1 MSKNAM
7 QTDDNQKHLRAEAAF
22 MLRREDSLRALNQR
36 IQRLANALQLDLER
50 EGTVDRLIRQIK
62 NPSPPTN
69 AEPYT
74 GPERRSRALNGS
86 ERRRKDLLFFELR
99 GLVVLRYE
107 LVSSYASQYGSQA
120 MMQMIESVD
129 LHITHVGAV
138 AGSDTARTS
147 SSN

>member
-107 LVSSYASQYGSQA
+107 LVSAYASQYGSQA
-120 MMQMIESVD
+120 MMLMIESVD
-129 LHITHVGAV
+129 LHLAHIGPVAAAGAERAV
-138 AGSDTARTS
+138 

>member
-1 MSKNAM
+1 
-7 QTDDNQKHLRAEAAF
+7 

-36 IQRLANALQLDLER
+36 IQRLAHALQLDLER
-50 EGTVDRLIRQIK
+50 EGNVDRLIRQVK
-62 NPSPPTN
+62 TPSPPSN

-74 GPERRSRALNGS
+74 GPERRARALDGS

>member
-1 MSKNAM
+1 M
-7 QTDDNQKHLRAEAAF
+7 QTDDDQKHLRAEAAF

-36 IQRLANALQLDLER
+36 IQRLAHALQLDLER
-50 EGTVDRLIRQIK
+50 EGTVDRLIRQVK
-62 NPSPPTN
+62 TPSPPSN

-74 GPERRSRALNGS
+74 GPERRARALDGS

>member
-1 MSKNAM
+1 MR
-7 QTDDNQKHLRAEAAF
+7 TDDDPKHQKAEAAF

-36 IQRLANALQLDLER
+36 IARLARALELDLER

-62 NPSPPTN
+62 NPSPPSN

-74 GPERRSRALNGS
+74 GPERRSRAINGS
-86 ERRRKDLLFFELR
+86 ERRRKDILFFELR

-107 LVSSYASQYGSQA
+107 LVSAYASQYGSQA
-120 MMQMIESVD
+120 MMLMIESVD
-129 LHITHVGAV
+129 LHISHVGPVSAAGANSAV
-138 AGSDTARTS
+138 